1 MERVE
6 KSTIPH
12 GLLRVS
18 HLPNWIT
25 MSDVEKASRE
35 GEGEQTGVAGPLH
48 SLICSSM
55 SGLIFFFSL
64 LSCDLIL

>member
-25 MSDVEKASRE
+25 MSDVEKASRL
-35 GEGEQTGVAGPLH
+35 V
-48 SLICSSM
+48 
-55 SGLIFFFSL
+55 L
-64 LSCDLIL
+64 LALCIA